1 MAISHPIFFEIKGKG
16 NNTLSFIRYPS
27 HLSNVKIPYFG
38 EKKRVF
44 GEDLRGFGEKKGVFG
59 EKWREVERGK
69 TYSFLLLYLYINKYK

>member
-38 EKKRVF
+38 EKK
-44 GEDLRGFGEKKGVFG
+44 GVFG

-69 TYSFLLLYLYINKYK
+69 TYYFYYYIYI

>member
-1 MAISHPIFFEIKGKG
+1 MAISHPIFLEIKGKG
-16 NNTLSFIRYPS
+16 NNTLSFIHYPS

-38 EKKRVF
+38 EEKAYS

-69 TYSFLLLYLYINKYK
+69 IYYFYYYIYI